1 MSRVLQFGSR
11 LSGNSSY
18 LTDGSESKVKS
29 YNPLWL
35 FFIGLVALY
44 TSYDSLK
51 APLRFIWHCF
61 LRPLGKSQ
69 NQQDRLDQF
78 YKGQAEIY
86 DSTRHRLLRGRKT
99 MLQLAAAHMRERKS
113 DKPLV
118 WVDIGGGTGWNIE
131 TMDAYM
137 PIQQFDAI
145 YLVDLCD
152 PLLHIARKRFAAKG
166 WTNVHVVHADACM
179 FQLPGWPAHGG
190 DVLPGSVSL
199 VTLSYSLSMIPPYHR
214 LLDRVDRML
223 DPAHGLVGVVDF
235 YTSRSCGGLHEE
247 SIGGVGKVVGW
258 LSHWFWQIW
267 FDLDHV
273 DLSPGRRDYLQ
284 YKFGTVKIL
293 NGRNGMFLPC
303 PYYVWLGCSRSV
315 NVTAALEAFE
325 TDSGNS
331 VGNYSPKSVA
341 STRGLKRVTSVVRLD
356 GSSES
361 EVDTQSGQ
369 VVPPSSAFHYHSQT
383 PWRLPYYTHA
393 VHKEFRTFIYAFT
406 WEDPMEDMK
415 HLKLTTDSSILCISS
430 AGDNALHY
438 AIAAGPRRIH
448 CVDMNPCQGHLVEL
462 KLAALRTL
470 PHATFFDMF
479 GSGKLSNFRA
489 LLDNELSPWLSSAA
503 YQFWKNNQNAFEKS
517 FYQRGYSGWALRV
530 TKVPLFEFSAV
541 MLLMRLCKWVLFLG
555 GVLEDAKKMCN
566 VDTVE
571 EQDRIWREKLRPVL
585 LSNWFVKLVLN
596 NPAFLWNALGVPLAQ
611 RRAFL
616 NEGSC
621 YAFARDTM
629 DPIAKTALLKDGAYH
644 YLLCLL
650 GHYTPSSCPAYL
662 TREGFDKLREN
673 NFERLE
679 SFRLHTESITNVLR
693 GMQPGQLTHAVIMD
707 HLDWFDP
714 GAAEVEDEV
723 AQLKRVLLPGGTVFW
738 RSAAK
743 KPWYCDVFERNGF
756 ALTPVGVRT
765 GPERA
770 IDRVNMYASFWKGV
784 RVK

>member
-1 MSRVLQFGSR
+1 MSRVFQFGPGR
-11 LSGNSSY
+11 NSSY
-18 LTDGSESKVKS
+18 SDDVPESDIKS
-29 YNPLWL
+29 YSTLWL
-35 FFIGLVALY
+35 LFIGLVALY
-44 TSYDSLK
+44 SSYNSLR
-51 APLRFIWHCF
+51 APLRFVWHCF
-61 LRPLGKSQ
+61 LRPLGKSV

-78 YKGQAEIY
+78 YQGQAEIY

-99 MLQLAAAHMRERKS
+99 MLKLAAAHMRERKS
-113 DKPLV
+113 TKPLV

-131 TMDAYM
+131 TMDTYL
-137 PIQQFDAI
+137 PVKQFDAI

-152 PLLHIARKRFAAKG
+152 PLLEIARRRFASKG
-166 WTNVHVVHADACM
+166 WTNVHIIHSDACT
-179 FQLPGWPAHGG
+179 FQLPHGG
-190 DVLPGSVSL
+190 SLSNSASL

-214 LLDRVDRML
+214 LLDRVDQML
-223 DPAHGLVGVVDF
+223 DPTHGLVGVVDF
-235 YTSRSCGGLHEE
+235 YASRKNAGLHEE
-247 SIGGVGKVVGW
+247 SIGGVGKIVGW
-258 LSHWFWQIW
+258 LGHWFWQMW

-293 NGRNGMFLPC
+293 NGRNGMFLPWFIQI

-315 NVTAALEAFE
+315 NVSAALQAFE

-331 VGNYSPKSVA
+331 VGNYSPKPVA
-341 STRGLKRVTSVVRLD
+341 STTGLKRVSSVIRLGED
-356 GSSES
+356 GSDS
-361 EVDTQSGQ
+361 EVDVDTQLEQ

-393 VHKEFRTFIYAFT
+393 VHNEFRTFIYAFT

-415 HLKLTTDSSILCISS
+415 YLGLTKDSSILCISS

-438 AIAAGPRRIH
+438 AIAAGPKRIH

-470 PHATFFDMF
+470 SHATFFGMF
-479 GSGKLSNFRA
+479 GSGKLSDFEA
-489 LLDNELSPWLSSAA
+489 LLDNDLSPWLSSAA
-503 YQFWKNNQNAFEKS
+503 YQFWRQNQCAFDKS
-517 FYQRGYSGWALRV
+517 FYRRGYSGWALRI
-530 TKVPLFEFSAV
+530 TQ
-541 MLLMRLCKWVLFLG
+541 WVLTLG
-555 GVLEDAKKMCN
+555 GVLEDAKRMCN
-566 VDTVE
+566 VDTIE

-585 LSNWFVKLVLN
+585 LSNWFVKLVLD

-621 YAFARDTM
+621 YEFARDTL
-629 DPIAKTALLKDGAYH
+629 DPIASTALLKTGAYH

-650 GHYTPSSCPAYL
+650 GRYTPSSCPAYL
-662 TREGFDKLREN
+662 TREGFDNLRKN

-714 GAAEVEDEV
+714 GATEVEEEV
-723 AQLKRVLLPGGTVFW
+723 VELKRVLLPGSTVFW
-738 RSAAK
+738 RSAARN
-743 KPWYCDVFERNGF
+743 PWYCEVFERNGF
-756 ALTPVGVRT
+756 ALTPVGVRN

-770 IDRVNMYASFWKGV
+770 IDRVNMYASFWKGT
-784 RVK
+784 RVA

>member
-1 MSRVLQFGSR
+1 MSRVLQFGSM

-18 LTDGSESKVKS
+18 LTDGSESEARIYS
-29 YNPLWL
+29 TLWL

-51 APLRFIWHCF
+51 APLRFVWHCF

-99 MLQLAAAHMRERKS
+99 MLQLAAAHIRERKS

-166 WTNVHVVHADACM
+166 WTNVHVVHADACT

-214 LLDRVDRML
+214 LLDRVDQML

-303 PYYVWLGCSRSV
+303 STCASPYYVWLGCSRSV
-315 NVTAALEAFE
+315 NVSAALEAFE

-341 STRGLKRVTSVVRLD
+341 STRGLKRVTSLVRLD
-356 GSSES
+356 GSGDSK
-361 EVDTQSGQ
+361 VDTQSEQ

-479 GSGKLSNFRA
+479 GSGKLSNFRT

-530 TKVPLFEFSAV
+530 TKVPLFEFSAA

-621 YAFARDTM
+621 YEFARDTM
-629 DPIAKTALLKDGAYH
+629 DPVAKTALLKDGAYH

-662 TREGFDKLREN
+662 TRRGFDKLREN

-679 SFRLHTESITNVLR
+679 GFRLHTESIT
-693 GMQPGQLTHAVIMD
+693 
-707 HLDWFDP
+707 
-714 GAAEVEDEV
+714 
-723 AQLKRVLLPGGTVFW
+723 
-738 RSAAK
+738 
-743 KPWYCDVFERNGF
+743 
-756 ALTPVGVRT
+756 
-765 GPERA
+765 
-770 IDRVNMYASFWKGV
+770 
-784 RVK
+784 